1 MKAKSAGKPL
11 VKPQSKAVGKPLLK
25 PSAESALLNPGAA
38 HKKPTQIYGV
48 EEAND
53 RLYDLFRNHQMGHI
67 THEQRKLLAKFY
79 EILMQNQKVNN
90 FTRLTNFREI
100 AIKHFIDC
108 LIVPTITE
116 LKFPLLDVGTGPGF
130 PGIPLKILYPNDRIL
145 LAEGV
150 QKRVEFLKTVREQLA
165 LKNLDIIGK
174 NILTG
179 FAYPVEGVIT
189 RAVEDARNTLRN
201 VIASV
206 KVDGKVYLMK
216 GPNVDP
222 ELPVAQAEMGEFYE
236 LEQDTAYTLPGTQ
249 YDRRLLVYRKIKNP
263 SVEWLDQWTQ
273 DEPFDDRD

>member
-1 MKAKSAGKPL
+1 MKAKRAGKPAA
-11 VKPQSKAVGKPLLK
+11 KPALENPL
-25 PSAESALLNPGAA
+25 SNPGAS
-38 HKKPTQIYGV
+38 HKKPVQIFGV

-67 THEQRKLLAKFY
+67 THDQRKLLARFY

-90 FTRLTNFREI
+90 FTRLTNLREI

-108 LIVPTITE
+108 LIVPTMTE

-130 PGIPLKILYPNDRIL
+130 PGIPLKILYPENRIL

-150 QKRVEFLKTVREQLA
+150 QKRVEFLKTVREGLG

-201 VIASV
+201 VVASV
-206 KVDGKVYLMK
+206 KLGGKVYLMK

-236 LEQDTAYTLPGTQ
+236 LEQDLAYTLPGTP

-263 SVEWLDQWTQ
+263 TLEWLDQWTQ
-273 DEPFDDRD
+273 DEPFADRN